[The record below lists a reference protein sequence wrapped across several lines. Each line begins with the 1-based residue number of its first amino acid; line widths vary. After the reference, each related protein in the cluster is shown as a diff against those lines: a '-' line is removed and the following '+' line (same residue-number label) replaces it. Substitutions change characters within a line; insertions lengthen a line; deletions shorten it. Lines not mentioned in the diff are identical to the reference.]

1 MRIHF
6 IFLKHVFCP
15 FLQAVVRALEDL
27 AENGKIKEKIYGK
40 QKVYFADQVVGIK
53 FGWELV
59 KWFLLRPGRLVEFTT
74 RLVVPQIVVTL
85 TLVTPNFPKMHCIR
99 CSSQAQ
105 YSKIW
110 AERIEGCVNDVK
122 KVLVNCIDMN
132 SCERHIGSPSR

>member
-74 RLVVPQIVVTL
+74 TCRA
-85 TLVTPNFPKMHCIR
+85 
-99 CSSQAQ
+99 S
-105 YSKIW
+105 
-110 AERIEGCVNDVK
+110 
-122 KVLVNCIDMN
+122 N
-132 SCERHIGSPSR
+132 SRDFDTSHT